1 MTSAEMPTTQDR
13 AIVNALGRPLDVL
26 YARAAAGT
34 ADPVVQRVLELRS
47 FLAVI
52 EDQAG
57 KARDRI
63 HQATGPHNDL
73 YGLSGQDLRFQTA
86 LLEATQ
92 EAGRRYEQML
102 RELLPA
108 MSTPTS
114 SQRRPAQST
123 QSKIAAISPLD
134 GGLTARP
141 GLVGEPAAGVS
152 AAHHRR

>member
-1 MTSAEMPTTQDR
+1 MTSAEMPTTQDT

-34 ADPVVQRVLELRS
+34 ADLVVQRVLELRS

-63 HQATGPHNDL
+63 HRATGPLNDL
-73 YGLSGQDLRFQTA
+73 YGLSAENLQFQTA
-86 LLEATQ
+86 LLEAAQ
-92 EAGRRYEQML
+92 AAGRRYEQML

-108 MSTPTS
+108 MSAPAP
-114 SQRRPAQST
+114 SQRRPVRFT

-141 GLVGEPAAGVS
+141 GRAGEPAAGVS
-152 AAHHRR
+152 AARHRR